1 MNNIKLPLVYFIKE
15 NDIEQILEI
24 QNLVYT
30 EDLIE
35 SKESFLSMV
44 HKFSEGCIYLT
55 INDLIVGYFITHPEN
70 INNLPPALNSNY
82 NININIHIEN
92 NIYYFHDLAVHPLYR
107 NLQIG
112 SILIYNAV
120 KIAII
125 NKFNKIALTA
135 VQNADKYWNKFGFI
149 KINTNNKNLLSYGS
163 NAVVMIT
170 SINTI
175 LNKLYNLGF
184 PSLIYVYIIQ
194 LKNNKFYVI
203 KSNKLLESLEFNNIE
218 WLYYNPIINLQEL
231 TEIRIFETDINEDDI
246 VLELMQKYGVNNVRG
261 GTFITLNIS
270 VGNTFNIINK
280 LKKELNKCY
289 LCAKNHQVTDC
300 KLKNKYDYQ
309 YLLMLTTHL

>member
-1 MNNIKLPLVYFIKE
+1 MDNIKLDIIKE

-35 SKESFLSMV
+35 SKESFLSMIN
-44 HKFSEGCIYLT
+44 KFQEGCIY
-55 INDLIVGYFITHPEN
+55 ININNLIVGYFITHSEN
-70 INNLPPALNSNY
+70 INNLPPNLNSNY
-82 NININIHIEN
+82 NINMNIQIH

-135 VQNADKYWNKFGFI
+135 VQNADKYWNKFGFV
-149 KINTNNKNLLSYGS
+149 KININNKNLLSYGS
-163 NAVVMIT
+163 NAILMIT
-170 SINTI
+170 SINII

-203 KSNKLLESLEFNNIE
+203 KSNKLLESLNINSEEFNNIE

-231 TEIRIFETDINEDDI
+231 TKIRIFETNINEDEI
-246 VLELMQKYGVNNVRG
+246 VLELMQKYGINNVRG
-261 GTFITLNIS
+261 GNFKTLNIS
-270 VGNTFNIINK
+270 VGNTFDIINK

-309 YLLMLTTHL
+309 YLIMHFQ